1 MLTKHASQHDLLN
14 DQGSIMEQHE
24 PVDDQEFFGN
34 EDPSQAIDFAAA
46 SVAQQS
52 LISKKSHL
60 NFKQPEYKIDAQ
72 LIKMMEKI
80 EIQSRQKV
88 EQFAELLDIYGKDKR
103 FQKRMNGRFRFH
115 ELARKDKR
123 QADARLKEE

>member
-1 MLTKHASQHDLLN
+1 
-14 DQGSIMEQHE
+14 
-24 PVDDQEFFGN
+24 
-34 EDPSQAIDFAAA
+34 
-46 SVAQQS
+46 
-52 LISKKSHL
+52 
-60 NFKQPEYKIDAQ
+60 
-72 LIKMMEKI
+72 MEKI